1 MLVPYDNYL
10 PSKSATGLAGGWTM
24 AAAVVLLMAGLVY
37 FSNGR
42 STHAKSYQYAA
53 HSISQSQP
61 QK

>member
-10 PSKSATGLAGGWTM
+10 PSRSATGLAGWTM
-24 AAAVVLLMAGLVY
+24 AAAVVLLMVGLVY

-53 HSISQSQP
+53 HSVPQSQP